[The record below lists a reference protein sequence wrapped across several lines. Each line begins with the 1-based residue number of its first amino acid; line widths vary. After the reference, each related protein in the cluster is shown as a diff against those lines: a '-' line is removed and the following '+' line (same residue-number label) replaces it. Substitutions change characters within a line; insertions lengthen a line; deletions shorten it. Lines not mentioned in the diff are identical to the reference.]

1 MLMASSIGTAWLKT
15 YCREAFGRLTA
26 SKRNDLRCVVFRLR
40 RGGGEL
46 TDSCQPVTTPLCGAR
61 SQTDFGP
68 NREHGEDDPIGA
80 ETVTAPA
87 TVSGEGF
94 GSIGHW
100 ETGKAAK
107 VQRPASQ
114 ETCHAQD

>member
-1 MLMASSIGTAWLKT
+1 MALQYS
-15 YCREAFGRLTA
+15 
-26 SKRNDLRCVVFRLR
+26 
-40 RGGGEL
+40 
-46 TDSCQPVTTPLCGAR
+46 CGAR

-87 TVSGEGF
+87 TVSGEDF

-100 ETGKAAK
+100 ETGKAAM

-114 ETCHAQD
+114 ETCHAPD